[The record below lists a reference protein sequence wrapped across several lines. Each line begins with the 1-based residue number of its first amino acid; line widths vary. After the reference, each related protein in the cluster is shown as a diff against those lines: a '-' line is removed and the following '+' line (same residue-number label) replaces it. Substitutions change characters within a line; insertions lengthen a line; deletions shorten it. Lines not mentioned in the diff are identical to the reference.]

1 LTRCAAIFDLDGTLL
16 DTIEDL
22 ADAMNHALAANG
34 LPVRPNYNEHK
45 HFVGDG
51 VAMYVRRALP
61 ADRRDD
67 PDLPARVTADYRAA
81 YARGWANKTRPYD
94 GVPEMLSKLRR
105 RSIRLAVLS
114 NKPQDTTEITV
125 RAFLDADAFE
135 VILGARDGVPLK
147 PDPTAALDI
156 AAHMGLGPA
165 EFLYVGDTATDMRTA
180 LAAGMYAVGATW
192 GFRDAEELRDAGA
205 RTLIDRPAQLLELL
219 D

>member
-1 LTRCAAIFDLDGTLL
+1 
-16 DTIEDL
+16 
-22 ADAMNHALAANG
+22 
-34 LPVRPNYNEHK
+34 
-45 HFVGDG
+45 
-51 VAMYVRRALP
+51 
-61 ADRRDD
+61 
-67 PDLPARVTADYRAA
+67 
-81 YARGWANKTRPYD
+81 
-94 GVPEMLSKLRR
+94 MLSELRR